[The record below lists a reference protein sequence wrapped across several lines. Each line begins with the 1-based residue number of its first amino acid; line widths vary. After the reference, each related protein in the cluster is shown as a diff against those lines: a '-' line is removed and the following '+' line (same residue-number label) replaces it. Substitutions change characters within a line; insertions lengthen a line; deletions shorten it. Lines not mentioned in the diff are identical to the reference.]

1 MKEILDL
8 IKTMTEYFQSQMTP
22 QSFLDL
28 LVQYVIPILQ
38 AIVLVGGA
46 GAGIYKYYQ
55 SKNREINEK
64 ILSTVYAPLYNYFVK
79 QELYCNLKG
88 LQRDVKQT
96 PILEISSTR
105 VKTKLGNGKVEST
118 REKFSVLNLDRKE
131 FINVLHSVNI
141 GLLSWFE
148 IKGQP
153 LTVSEIQKCEQ
164 FCRCKD
170 NENIKFS
177 ILIGAPKPLM
187 LEEENFSSA
196 LTGSRSPAGPRRLGT
211 ATRMSASLFRRLSA
225 FFGSIPGQD
234 PKTAKYAVLTPGPG
248 KFVNVQLISRVVIA
262 PPSEIPLFRR
272 VCPCVRSYWRR
283 RVCTRFRSRKRTWAV
298 CARS

>member
-28 LVQYVIPILQ
+28 LVQYFIPILQ

-79 QELYCNLKG
+79 QELYCKLKG

-105 VKTKLGNGKVEST
+105 VKTKFGNGKVEST
-118 REKFSVLNLDRKE
+118 RENLVQEITPYSGSVR
-131 FINVLHSVNI
+131 
-141 GLLSWFE
+141 
-148 IKGQP
+148 
-153 LTVSEIQKCEQ
+153 TV
-164 FCRCKD
+164 
-170 NENIKFS
+170 
-177 ILIGAPKPLM
+177 
-187 LEEENFSSA
+187 
-196 LTGSRSPAGPRRLGT
+196 PR
-211 ATRMSASLFRRLSA
+211 F
-225 FFGSIPGQD
+225 P
-234 PKTAKYAVLTPGPG
+234 
-248 KFVNVQLISRVVIA
+248 
-262 PPSEIPLFRR
+262 
-272 VCPCVRSYWRR
+272 
-283 RVCTRFRSRKRTWAV
+283 AV
-298 CARS
+298 CNARKNKGK

>member
-141 GLLSWFE
+141 GLANKNLYTLLSMYE
-148 IKGQP
+148 
-153 LTVSEIQKCEQ
+153 VVCH
-164 FCRCKD
+164 
-170 NENIKFS
+170 
-177 ILIGAPKPLM
+177 
-187 LEEENFSSA
+187 EEENFGGQESFFKA
-196 LTGSRSPAGPRRLGT
+196 GILKVQIENEIRKEIITGYDYYQKKLGLNRKKNT
-211 ATRMSASLFRRLSA
+211 HLCRIANGDIEFDFDIPQDSIDKFREDYESHPERY
-225 FFGSIPGQD
+225 Q
-234 PKTAKYAVLTPGPG
+234 
-248 KFVNVQLISRVVIA
+248 
-262 PPSEIPLFRR
+262 
-272 VCPCVRSYWRR
+272 
-283 RVCTRFRSRKRTWAV
+283 
-298 CARS
+298 